1 MEHDG
6 ERIKSD
12 SLHKKLP
19 EEAQMRDDANDN
31 AGKRHSARI
40 SRSKTNV
47 GSFKR
52 KKVKPLVF
60 ASQIQLNST
69 SVPTTP
75 IAESLEDFSSASTS
89 SYLLRH
95 GSLDADHGITDED
108 RQQLASLL
116 DGTQNSNNRDKMDH
130 EEVSASCT
138 SIEEEN
144 EQSPTSKEG
153 DRKMLRLMLAHAVED
168 VEENDERT
176 LTSKEG
182 KRNRFGLMPD
192 VEDVEEN
199 ERTLTSKE
207 GKMLA
212 QEFEAYSR
220 HNSDSFNAPIKDP
233 KQDSRG
239 VGGLKVFLDK

>member
-1 MEHDG
+1 MCSCSIVEHDG

-19 EEAQMRDDANDN
+19 EEAQMRDDVNDN
-31 AGKRHSARI
+31 AGKRQSARI
-40 SRSKTNV
+40 SRSKTNA

-52 KKVKPLVF
+52 KKVKPVVF

-69 SVPTTP
+69 SVPATP

-108 RQQLASLL
+108 RQKLASLL
-116 DGTQNSNNRDKMDH
+116 DRTQNGNKQNKMDH
-130 EEVSASCT
+130 EEMSASCT

-144 EQSPTSKEG
+144 EQTPTSKEEKK
-153 DRKMLRLMLAHAVED
+153 KMLRLL
-168 VEENDERT
+168 
-176 LTSKEG
+176 
-182 KRNRFGLMPD
+182 PD

-199 ERTLTSKE
+199 QRTLTSKE

-220 HNSDSFNAPIKDP
+220 HNSDSFNPPSQDP

-239 VGGLKVFLDK
+239 VGGLKVFLNK